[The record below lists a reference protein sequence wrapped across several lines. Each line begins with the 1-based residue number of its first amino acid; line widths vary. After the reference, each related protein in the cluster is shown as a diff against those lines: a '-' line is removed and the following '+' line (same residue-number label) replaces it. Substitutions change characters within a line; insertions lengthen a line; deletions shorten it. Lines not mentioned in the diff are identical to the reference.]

1 MAGMVA
7 RSGPT
12 SCYTSGAMTTSR
24 NRRARA
30 RVAVRAFEDGD
41 AVAVGRLLGPH
52 ETLADLRRRWSGAD
66 PSARALVVVV
76 GEDVMG
82 FGTLRMCS
90 GTRTR
95 FVADVAVALHD
106 KVPEDAARSLLD
118 ELVELAERWLGAL
131 RLQTSVPVDDKRAIS
146 LLTDRGFG
154 IEGVARSAALRNG
167 ELIDTFHAARVANKV
182 PWPRVTAEDVAQRPP
197 PQLTSGASEDDEDGA
212 DDGNGGPP
220 RGGFGWG
227 FGLN

>member
-1 MAGMVA
+1 MAA
-7 RSGPT
+7 
-12 SCYTSGAMTTSR
+12 SR

-30 RVAVRAFEDGD
+30 QVVVRAFEDGD

-52 ETLADLRRRWSGAD
+52 ETLTDLRRRWSGAD
-66 PSARALVVVV
+66 PSARALVAVV
-76 GEDVMG
+76 GDEVMG
-82 FGTLRMCS
+82 FGTLRMHS

-106 KVPEDAARSLLD
+106 KVTDEAARKLVD

-146 LLTDRGFG
+146 LLTDRGFT

-167 ELIDTFHAARVANKV
+167 ELIDTFHAARVAKKV
-182 PWPRVTAEDVAQRPP
+182 PWARVTAEDVAQRPP
-197 PQLTSGASEDDEDGA
+197 PQLTSGAAGDADEEPEN
-212 DDGNGGPP
+212 GNGGPH